1 MYKYSMVVTWHI
13 NKTNLLSSS
22 ICLSAKWGLLR
33 FQPFY
38 ENSTLR
44 FPLNGY
50 CKVTTM
56 QVQHL
61 YNCTVPFQPL
71 SLWNFEIDFLK
82 MKHRWLVHCWT
93 PNLSS
98 RRQTEV
104 GSRGSSSQSTSSSD
118 IQCPSDQI
126 QCPSD
131 QLKTDPVISWSAS
144 QLVGWSALSGGR
156 WSKKCDTRIRE
167 WEELFFCA
175 ITIPRSRIENIPSLM
190 MIVFESSF
198 ENVLHCYQ

>member
-1 MYKYSMVVTWHI
+1 MALERGAQANMWSDI
-13 NKTNLLSSS
+13 NKSNLLSRPSV
-22 ICLSAKWGLLR
+22 
-33 FQPFY
+33 FQPSGLGSSSDFFSPCFFCFW
-38 ENSTLR
+38 EFTFSHFR

-104 GSRGSSSQSTSSSD
+104 GWRVSSSQSTSSSD

-144 QLVGWSALSGGR
+144 QLVGWSAWSGGR
-156 WSKKCDTRIRE
+156 WSKKCHTRIS
-167 WEELFFCA
+167 W
-175 ITIPRSRIENIPSLM
+175 
-190 MIVFESSF
+190 
-198 ENVLHCYQ
+198 